1 MEMMQLPH
9 KLTLNERK
17 ELTATGVEDVVSF
30 DEDTVIL
37 KTQLGTLVIHGKGLQ
52 LKNLSVES
60 GQVSVTGT
68 VSAMIYEE
76 PRPAGG
82 ILRRL
87 FG

>member
-17 ELTATGVEDVVSF
+17 ELTATGVEEVVSF

>member
-1 MEMMQLPH
+1 MEMLQLPH
-9 KLTLNERK
+9 KVTLNERK
-17 ELTATGVEDVVSF
+17 ELTATGVEEVVSF

-37 KTQLGTLVIHGKGLQ
+37 KTGLGTLVIHGKGLQ

-60 GQVSVTGT
+60 GQVLVEGT

-82 ILRRL
+82 IFRRL

>member
-17 ELTATGVEDVVSF
+17 ELTATGVEEVVSF

-76 PRPAGG
+76 
-82 ILRRL
+82 
-87 FG
+87 

>member
-17 ELTATGVEDVVSF
+17 ELTATGVEEVVSF

-68 VSAMIYEE
+68 VSAM
-76 PRPAGG
+76 
-82 ILRRL
+82 RL
-87 FG
+87 ST